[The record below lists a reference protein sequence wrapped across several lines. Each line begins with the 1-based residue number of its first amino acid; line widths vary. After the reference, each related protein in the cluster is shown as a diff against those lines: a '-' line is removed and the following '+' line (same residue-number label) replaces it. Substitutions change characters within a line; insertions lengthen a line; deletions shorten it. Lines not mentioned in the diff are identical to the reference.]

1 MFERADVRPLFFRVF
16 RAPARGTFGR
26 CPKSTQKDN
35 LNLRFKNPL
44 TLFLLLDCDLIP
56 RVHRTRRLSLR
67 MTNRLSSCAAAAHV
81 LNGRTQRVVRRRHQ
95 RQRRGVKKTCRWHVF
110 SLRSRRL
117 CRRSIHLDFHSKTRV
132 VVQFRSIRY
141 IARSEVKEPEVP
153 SGAFAYFCRYWQ
165 K

>member
-56 RVHRTRRLSLR
+56 HVHRTRRLSLR
-67 MTNRLSSCAAAAHV
+67 MTNRLPSSAAAAHV
-81 LNGRTQRVVRRRHQ
+81 LNGKTQRVVRRRHQ
-95 RQRRGVKKTCRWHVF
+95 RQRRWKKDNSFNDTKKRILCERVA
-110 SLRSRRL
+110 RS
-117 CRRSIHLDFHSKTRV
+117 SKYA
-132 VVQFRSIRY
+132 QY